1 MTRRC
6 AVWGLTTFG
15 GVATLMLIV
24 APPAGALF
32 GCGLDPIC
40 IAGKGVGAAA
50 GGVAGDVITAVA
62 KAVAQAVGEA
72 VKAVATFWV
81 RVPTPGLTTTNGA
94 PSDPVNYLQTH
105 LYYFSGA
112 LAVAALLVAGAKLAI
127 EQRGEGVRQI
137 AALLLRLAV
146 VTGMGVLAIDLAV
159 AAADQASTWIIDQ
172 STNNTDFGANITAL
186 LGLTTLTGGAV
197 GAMLVIVLGLIA
209 ILASVIQ
216 ILLMVVRGGML
227 VMLAGILPTA
237 AAASNFE
244 FGQQWFKKTTAW
256 TVAFILYKPAAAIVY
271 ATAFRL
277 AGDNVFSGNGLVSVI
292 TGLSLMILALLAL
305 PALMR
310 FVVPAVGTL
319 ASGSAGGVL
328 AGAALAAATMPT
340 GALRIGGGGARS
352 AGGSSGSNG
361 SGPSSNGGGGGSSP
375 SGSGTPGGGGMAMA
389 ATGGGAA
396 SNGAGGGGGVPSS
409 AGAVDAPANGTSG
422 SSSGGTAGGGTAGG
436 GGGTSGGGGEQA
448 TGAGS
453 GTSPQGNA
461 QAAGG
466 GPSGRSASAG
476 GTASGATGTP
486 APDAGAAAS
495 GGATGAGSAG
505 GAGGGGVSG
514 AGAGGAGAAGGG
526 AAAAAGGAAAL
537 YNAINKGAQAGA
549 EHIDDNDEAGGP
561 SGSQR

>member
-1 MTRRC
+1 MLAWLRRHLFAFGTSTVL
-6 AVWGLTTFG
+6 AVW
-15 GVATLMLIV
+15 AITLLV
-24 APPAGALF
+24 PAPADAIF
-32 GCGLDPIC
+32 GCGVNPLCVI
-40 IAGKGVGAAA
+40 GKGVGAAA
-50 GGVAGDVITAVA
+50 GGVAGDAITAVA
-62 KAVAQAVGEA
+62 QAIAQAVGQA
-72 VKAVATFWV
+72 VKAVATLWV
-81 RVPTPGLTTTNGA
+81 QVPTPNLTTTGGA
-94 PSDPVNYLQTH
+94 PSDPVDYLQTH

-375 SGSGTPGGGGMAMA
+375 SGSAHPRRWRHRDGRHRRRCGPPTA
-389 ATGGGAA
+389 AEAAAGCRAPRAPSTRPRTGRAEAA
-396 SNGAGGGGGVPSS
+396 RA
-409 AGAVDAPANGTSG
+409 APQAEGPQE
-422 SSSGGTAGGGTAGG
+422 AAA
-436 GGGTSGGGGEQA
+436 EQA
-448 TGAGS
+448 
-453 GTSPQGNA
+453 
-461 QAAGG
+461 AAAVN
-466 GPSGRSASAG
+466 RR
-476 GTASGATGTP
+476 P
-486 APDAGAAAS
+486 APDQAQAPRGTPKPPAAGRLGGRPPPAARHPARPARPHLMLAPPRRAARPARAPRARAAA
-495 GGATGAGSAG
+495 
-505 GAGGGGVSG
+505 V
-514 AGAGGAGAAGGG
+514 
-526 AAAAAGGAAAL
+526 
-537 YNAINKGAQAGA
+537 
-549 EHIDDNDEAGGP
+549 
-561 SGSQR
+561 

>member
-1 MTRRC
+1 MRVAAPSGWLTRS
-6 AVWGLTTFG
+6 AVWTSRSSS
-15 GVATLMLIV
+15 
-24 APPAGALF
+24 PPAGALF

-40 IAGKGVGAAA
+40 IVGKVSAPSSAASRA
-50 GGVAGDVITAVA
+50 TSSPPSPRQSRRPSA
-62 KAVAQAVGEA
+62 KPSKPSRRSG
-72 VKAVATFWV
+72 FS
-81 RVPTPGLTTTNGA
+81 VPTPNLTTTAGA
-94 PSDPVNYLQTH
+94 ASDPVNYLQTH

-256 TVAFILYKPAAAIVY
+256 TLAFILYKPAAAIVY

-310 FVVPAVGTL
+310 FVVPAVGT
-319 ASGSAGGVL
+319 
-328 AGAALAAATMPT
+328 PR
-340 GALRIGGGGARS
+340 LR
-352 AGGSSGSNG
+352 
-361 SGPSSNGGGGGSSP
+361 
-375 SGSGTPGGGGMAMA
+375 
-389 ATGGGAA
+389 
-396 SNGAGGGGGVPSS
+396 
-409 AGAVDAPANGTSG
+409 
-422 SSSGGTAGGGTAGG
+422 
-436 GGGTSGGGGEQA
+436 
-448 TGAGS
+448 
-453 GTSPQGNA
+453 
-461 QAAGG
+461 
-466 GPSGRSASAG
+466 
-476 GTASGATGTP
+476 
-486 APDAGAAAS
+486 
-495 GGATGAGSAG
+495 
-505 GAGGGGVSG
+505 
-514 AGAGGAGAAGGG
+514 
-526 AAAAAGGAAAL
+526 
-537 YNAINKGAQAGA
+537 
-549 EHIDDNDEAGGP
+549 
-561 SGSQR
+561 